1 MSETYSWKEMCGSLP
16 KLSSSLP
23 EHRRIIV
30 IGDLHGDY
38 DKTLKS
44 LKLADVIE
52 IIGNKPE
59 WKEGVNQDTIVVQ
72 VGDQIDSCRGDFR
85 NGEFCDKADTTEDD
99 KAEDIKILNMFTNLH
114 NQAIKYGGAVYS
126 LLGNHE
132 IMNTQDRLE
141 YVSYSNL
148 MEFKDFDYKKYDQ
161 IKPFYKKKEFKRS
174 QEGGNDIDYAKNNR
188 LKEFKPGNPLANF
201 LGCTRQMIL
210 KIGSNLFVHAGIS
223 PVLREK
229 YGKLRLEDFNEIFKL
244 FLWDKLRNP
253 NDYTDILGAK
263 NGSPL
268 WNRDFPKLTTDAPNT
283 CNTYMESL
291 KKWFQVGQI
300 MVGHTPQINT
310 GIKSNC
316 HDKVWMVDYGSSK
329 AFDKWKKKVNVQ
341 DNIQVLEILNDTI
354 FNVLSNLPKI

>member
-1 MSETYSWKEMCGSLP
+1 MDKTYSWNEICGTLP
-16 KLSSSLP
+16 ELSSSLP
-23 EHRRIIV
+23 VVPRIIV

-38 DKTLKS
+38 DKTIKS
-44 LKLADVIE
+44 LQLADVIT
-52 IIGNKPE
+52 IDLNGKPK
-59 WKEGVNQDTIVVQ
+59 WTTGVNKDTIVVQ

-85 NGEFCDKADTTEDD
+85 SGQFCDKSDTTEED

-114 NQAIKYGGAVYS
+114 NQAINHGGAVYS

-132 IMNTQDRLE
+132 IMNTTDRLE
-141 YVSYSNL
+141 YVSYENL
-148 MEFKDFDYKKYDQ
+148 MEFKNFDYKKYDQ
-161 IKPFYKKKEFKRS
+161 IKPFYERKKNMN
-174 QEGGNDIDYAKNNR
+174 GGDNSNDIESAKNNR
-188 LKEFKPGNPLANF
+188 IKEFTPGNPLANF

-210 KIGSNLFVHAGIS
+210 KIGSNLFVHAGIA
-223 PVLREK
+223 PALKDK
-229 YGKLRLEDFNEIFKL
+229 YGKLKLEDFNEIFRL

-291 KKWFQVGQI
+291 KKWFSVGQI

-316 HDKVWMVDYGSSK
+316 NDKVWMVDYGTSK
-329 AFDKWKKKVNVQ
+329 AFDKWKKGVEVKN
-341 DNIQVLEILNDTI
+341 NIQVLEILNDTN
-354 FNVLSNLPKI
+354 FNVLKN